1 MARIHYYLIFMAWL
15 TQDENARMTG
25 ADALILPG
33 DDVESLAG
41 NSAFG
46 DGDANFALFIDPTDY
61 HLRGFRNRGP
71 LHTVHRLGNA
81 SGLLVPI
88 DWTTRFDGNVIGHH
102 SVYRP
107 RLLESFD
114 ESLLMAPAGAV
125 RGN

>member
-61 HLRGFRNRGP
+61 
-71 LHTVHRLGNA
+71 
-81 SGLLVPI
+81 
-88 DWTTRFDGNVIGHH
+88 RFDGNVIGHH